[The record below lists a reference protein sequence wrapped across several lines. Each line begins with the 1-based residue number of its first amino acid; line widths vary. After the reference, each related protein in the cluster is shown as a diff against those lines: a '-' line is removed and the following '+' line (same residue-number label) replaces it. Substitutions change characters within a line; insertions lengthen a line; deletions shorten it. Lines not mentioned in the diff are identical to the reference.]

1 MPLHLVNTSALSI
14 VNDNA
19 RMPSD
24 ELLEKSCTY
33 RRKRQSVGPLLPLP
47 KPSKPSRWDAIPVS
61 KKLPDNVMMM
71 PSRTSM
77 SLNDC
82 ARMSLRR
89 PARVTEDDK
98 NNDDRSD
105 KLHQPLRC
113 PTRTTGYADAASIL
127 ELALAEVNFSDD
139 ISVTFSDD
147 EQLFSTIQS

>member
-33 RRKRQSVGPLLPLP
+33 RRKRQSVGAPPPVP

-61 KKLPDNVMMM
+61 KKLPSSMMMM
-71 PSRTSM
+71 PTRASM

-89 PARVTEDDK
+89 PVRVAED
-98 NNDDRSD
+98 NNNNRSD
-105 KLHQPLRC
+105 KLHQPLRR
-113 PTRTTGYADAASIL
+113 PTRTTGYANAAAIL

-139 ISVTFSDD
+139 ISDAFSDD
-147 EQLFSTIQS
+147 EPLFSTTIKT